1 MRRVGDSGGMR
12 WMLWSLSASVAMT
25 FLYGLSKG
33 YQSDPRMFA
42 IIATI
47 RLIVSYGLGFVL
59 ALLMTAGLRPFRDRI
74 TIRPRFMKSF
84 ALLGGIVVIG
94 LIMAGLSP

>member
-1 MRRVGDSGGMR
+1 
-12 WMLWSLSASVAMT
+12 MLYSLLASVVVI
-25 FLYGLSKG
+25 FLYGIAKG

-59 ALLMTAGLRPFRDRI
+59 AILVTAGLVPFRDRVS
-74 TIRPRFMKSF
+74 IRPGFMKIF
-84 ALLGGIVVIG
+84 ALTAGVVVIG
-94 LIMAGLSP
+94 LIMASVAL